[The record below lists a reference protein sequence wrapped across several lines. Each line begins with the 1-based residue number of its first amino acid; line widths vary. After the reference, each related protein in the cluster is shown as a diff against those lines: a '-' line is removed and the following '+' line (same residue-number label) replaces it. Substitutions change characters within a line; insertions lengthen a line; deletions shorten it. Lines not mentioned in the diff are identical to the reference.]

1 MTYLYFLVPLAISAI
16 LILPVKQLAF
26 KFNIY
31 AKENNRTVH
40 HGKIP
45 RIGGV
50 AIYLAFIISALIF
63 VRENDTFNGI
73 ILGGT
78 IIFIEGL
85 IDDIF
90 DVPPWFK
97 LVFQFIATSVLVF
110 YGKVYLASIK
120 LPFGIVINMKAFSYV
135 VTYLWV
141 IGITNAVNLIDGLD
155 GLAGGFCTIVLV
167 TIAILSTIIHSPEEY
182 VICLMLAGSIM
193 GFLYYNFH
201 PASIFMGDCGAQFL
215 GFMIAAI
222 SLYGFKSTTF
232 ITLAIPI
239 TLMFVPIF
247 DTFSAI
253 IRRKLKGQKI
263 SAPDKSHFHHILMKN
278 MKLGQTGAV
287 IAIYIVTA
295 LFGLTSYLYCVN
307 TPIGICLLIFMIIM
321 FDLFIEYTG
330 MITKKYRPILNLLDK
345 LMNHHIATPA
355 DEEEVEEKAVAE
367 KPEGEQ
373 ETVQ

>member
-1 MTYLYFLVPLAISAI
+1 MALLYYLVPMAISA
-16 LILPVKQLAF
+16 LFILPVKQVAL

-50 AIYLAFIISALIF
+50 AIFLAFIIASVIF
-63 VRENDTFNGI
+63 VRENSTFDGI
-73 ILGGT
+73 IIGGT

-85 IDDIF
+85 IDDVL

-97 LVFQFIATSVLVF
+97 LICQFVATTVLVF
-110 YGKVYLASIK
+110 YGGVYLSTIK
-120 LPFGIVINMKAFSYV
+120 LPFGIVIKMPVFGYV

-141 IGITNAVNLIDGLD
+141 IGITNAINLLDGLD
-155 GLAGGFCTIVLV
+155 GLAGGFSTIVLV
-167 TIAILSTIIHSPEEY
+167 TIAILSTVTNSPEEY
-182 VICLMLAGSIM
+182 VICLILAGSIM

-201 PASIFMGDCGAQFL
+201 PASIFMGDCGSQFL

-239 TLMFVPIF
+239 ILLFIPIF

-278 MKLGQTGAV
+278 LGHTGAV
-287 IAIYIVTA
+287 LTIYGVTA
-295 LFGLTSYLYCVN
+295 LFGLTSYLYVVN
-307 TPIGICLLIFMIIM
+307 RPVGMMLLLFMIIM
-321 FDLFIEYTG
+321 FELFIEYTG
-330 MITKKYRPILNLLDK
+330 MITPKYRPVLNTIDK
-345 LMNHHIATPA
+345 MTKRHINTPA
-355 DEEEVEEKAVAE
+355 DELRKKEETDNK
-367 KPEGEQ
+367 KS
-373 ETVQ
+373 